1 MRSHAA
7 ELGEMAKA
15 MRAASAHTGKDLPFV
30 RHHCSSFSV
39 KSSTLV
45 VSKTSARLK
54 MNWKYHAETV
64 PTLQQA
70 SRGTLFPW
78 KFPETKKSWEH
89 QITSRIS
96 RITDQGQFANGERA
110 ETRSR

>member
-89 QITSRIS
+89 QITSRFS
-96 RITDQGQFANGERA
+96 RITDQGQLSPPPEQ
-110 ETRSR
+110 TQS